1 MPGRQRS
8 ARTGR
13 ATGWGIGVFGA
24 GRPGDQSDGKNPEG
38 GDGPD
43 GSVGKPGGETGKTG
57 ETRKNGETGTSGKA
71 AETAK
76 TGETRKTGKP
86 SGRTVGIAALVAV
99 IAAAGI
105 TFAVTQHSGKS
116 APSSAAAPSGQ
127 LAKGPIRVVAIT
139 PAARST
145 GVDGAAPI
153 VVRFSADVAANSP
166 RPAISPSV
174 AGSWSTEGDSMVFT
188 PEAAFSPS
196 KRVTVDVPAGP
207 DGVRSMSGGLLS
219 AEVTEH
225 FTTGTYSQLALA
237 ELLAQQGYLPLTWSR
252 MENGA
257 TRAASLDVDAASMTP
272 AGAAYDPLAGNFQWD
287 PGYPSTLRAMWSP
300 NQANVILRGAVMA
313 FESQHSM
320 TIDGS
325 LTPKLWKALFR
336 AQARGEQ
343 NHNGYTYAIASKRT
357 PETLTIWHDGRVVE
371 RTLANTGIPVSPTV
385 DGTFPVYERFRF
397 TIMSGT
403 NPDGSHYSDPVSF
416 VSYFNGGDAVHYFA
430 RGSYGFQQSLGCVEL
445 PYTSAQRAY
454 PYLTYGSLVS
464 VIS

>member
-8 ARTGR
+8 ARTGC
-13 ATGWGIGVFGA
+13 ATGRGIGVFGA

-38 GDGPD
+38 GEGPD
-43 GSVGKPGGETGKTG
+43 GSVGKPGGETGNTG
-57 ETRKNGETGTSGKA
+57 EAGTSGKA

-127 LAKGPIRVVAIT
+127 LAKGPIHVVAIT

-153 VVRFSADVAANSP
+153 IVYFSADGPAISP
-166 RPAISPSV
+166 RPVITPSV
-174 AGSWSTEGDSMVFT
+174 AGSWSIEGSSMVFT
-188 PEAAFSPS
+188 PQAAFSPAR
-196 KRVTVDVPAGP
+196 RVTVAVPAGP

-219 AEVTEH
+219 AEVTDH

-237 ELLAQQGYLPLTWSR
+237 ELLAQQGYLPMTWSR

-257 TRAASLDVDAASMTP
+257 TRAESLDVDPASLTP
-272 AGAAYDPLAGNFQWD
+272 AGVAYDPPAGSFQWD
-287 PGYPSTLRAMWSP
+287 AGYPSTLRQMWSP
-300 NQANVILRGAVMA
+300 DQANVILRGAVMA
-313 FESQHSM
+313 FESQHNM
-320 TIDGS
+320 TIDGT
-325 LTPKLWKALFR
+325 LTPRFWTALFR
-336 AQARGEQ
+336 AQARGDQ
-343 NHNGYTYAIASKRT
+343 NQNGYTYAIASKQT
-357 PETLTIWHDGRVVE
+357 PETLTIWHDGRVVM

-403 NPDGSHYSDPVSF
+403 NPDGSHYSD
-416 VSYFNGGDAVHYFA
+416 
-430 RGSYGFQQSLGCVEL
+430 
-445 PYTSAQRAY
+445 
-454 PYLTYGSLVS
+454 
-464 VIS
+464 